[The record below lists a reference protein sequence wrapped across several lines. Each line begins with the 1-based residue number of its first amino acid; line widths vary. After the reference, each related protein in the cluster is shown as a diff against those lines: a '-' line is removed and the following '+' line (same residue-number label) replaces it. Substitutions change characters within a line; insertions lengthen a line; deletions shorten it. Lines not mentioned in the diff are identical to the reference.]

1 MLSRGAFRLAS
12 SRTRR
17 GIALSWSVLFILSL
31 LLQYATFA
39 LAPAAL
45 AVHDEGKFELDGN
58 AVSGAAPGED
68 WDHVFAGTS
77 AAITTPAFLEDKVNS
92 TSDDIFTGG
101 SSKDINDTSDWLWT
115 TSKPQAKNDIT
126 HAFAAAYTASNA
138 DTAGDTLVYFGL
150 NKYDASGDNFV
161 GFWFLK
167 GQVGPTGTGIPS
179 GSPFS
184 GSHSVGDILIL
195 ADYTNGGGI
204 STFSVYQWVAS
215 GGDVSTHLDTVA
227 TGVPC
232 TGAPATDV
240 ACGTTNTDTETSP
253 WPFTD
258 KSGEHDFLAGELF
271 EGGIDLT
278 ALGLDT
284 GCFTSFIAETRSS
297 QSVTA
302 TLSDFAS
309 GEFSFCVPPDIT
321 TQVKQDGQSL
331 GSLGTVQKGDSVTDT
346 ATLTGSKG
354 TVTGSVEFFTC
365 FDASAVPDCSS
376 GGTSRGTKTLSGGA
390 ATSNAFTPN
399 NAGFYCYRVEYTP
412 AAGSKYL
419 AASHTNKTTECFK
432 VVEAHIAITKTAD
445 PKGPVSAGDT
455 IGFDITVSNEGDGTA
470 KNVVMTDD
478 LPTGL
483 DWTVGDP
490 TGDIDGV
497 DCSVDSG
504 TLTCTDASM
513 AAGESFSVHLS
524 ATTDATDCGTVDN
537 TASVTTSNDGSDEA
551 SASVDVL
558 CPDVKVVKDAPSPQ
572 IPAGEDL
579 VFKITTSN
587 IGDGLAKD
595 VVLKDNLP
603 AGFDWSVDHTDV
615 CTIAA
620 GVLTCNFGDL
630 KAGESITVTLTAPTS
645 ANAETGNIDC
655 TEGGVTVDNTGSAT
669 SSNEGQDVLGNNSDD
684 ASVDVLCS
692 ALLIQKSFT
701 GNTNG
706 TDPDLHVPS
715 AKIGDTL
722 HYTLEYAGAGLLENA
737 FITDVLPKGLDY
749 VDGSAAGDANF
760 DFTSATFD
768 GATGRWTLRWDSP
781 ALSEDLT
788 GFVSGAVT
796 YDAKV
801 LAAAADEPQPLVN
814 TATIDSDQTPP
825 DSDTAAVAVL
835 PPPEALT
842 PPPTSTITPQT
853 QTSNPGFALMLIL
866 LGVAAMTLTIGFI
879 TPAPARATRRRN
891 RPG

>member
-45 AVHDEGKFELDGN
+45 AVHDEGLFELDGN
-58 AVSGAAPGED
+58 AVSDAAPGED

-77 AAITTPAFLEDKVNS
+77 AAITTPAFLPDRVNS

-126 HAFAAAYTASNA
+126 HAFAAAYTAKNA
-138 DTAGDTLVYFGL
+138 DTAGDTIVYFGL

-167 GQVGPTGTGIPS
+167 GEVGPTGTGIPS

-215 GGDVSTHLDTVA
+215 GGDVATHLDTVA

-232 TGAPATDV
+232 TGAPATDE

-258 KSGEHDFLAGELF
+258 KSGEHNFLAGELF

-278 ALGLDT
+278 KLGLDT

-297 QSVTA
+297 QAVTA

-309 GEFSFCVPPDIT
+309 GEFSFCVPPDIS
-321 TQVKQDGQSL
+321 TQVKQDGQST
-331 GSLGTVQKGDSVTDT
+331 GSLGSIDKGTSVTDT
-346 ATLTGSKG
+346 ATLTGTKG

-365 FDASAVPDCSS
+365 FDATSVPDCST
-376 GGTSRGTKTLSGGA
+376 GGTSRGTKTLSGGT

-399 NAGFYCYRVEYTP
+399 NAGFYCFRVDYTP
-412 AAGSKYL
+412 AEGSKYL
-419 AASHTNKTTECFK
+419 AASHTNQTTECFK
-432 VVEAHIAITKTAD
+432 VVEAKIAITKTAD

-455 IGFDITVSNEGDGTA
+455 IGFDITVTNAGDGTA
-470 KNVVMTDD
+470 KDVEMTDV
-478 LPTGL
+478 LPAGL
-483 DWTVGDP
+483 DWSVGDP
-490 TGDIDGV
+490 TGDTTGV
-497 DCSVDSG
+497 DCSVANG

-513 AAGESFSVHLS
+513 AAGDSFSVHLS
-524 ATTDATDCGTVDN
+524 ATTAATNCGTVDN

-558 CPDVKVVKDAPSPQ
+558 CPDVKVVKDAPDTV
-572 IPAGEDL
+572 IPAGQDL
-579 VFKITTSN
+579 VFTITTSN
-587 IGDGLAKD
+587 IGTGLAKN
-595 VVLKDNLP
+595 VVLTDNLP
-603 AGFDWSVDHTDV
+603 AGFDWSVDNTDD
-615 CTIAA
+615 CSIAA

-630 KAGESITVTLTAPTS
+630 KAGDSITVTLTAPTS
-645 ANAETGNIDC
+645 ADPETGNIDC
-655 TEGGVTVDNTGSAT
+655 SEGGVTVDNTGAAT
-669 SSNEGQDVLGNNSDD
+669 SSNEGQDVLGNNSDS
-684 ASVDVLCS
+684 ASIDVLCS
-692 ALLIQKSFT
+692 ALGIQKSFT

-706 TDPDLHVPS
+706 TDPDLGVPS

-722 HYTLEYAGAGLLENA
+722 HYTLEYAGAGPISNA
-737 FITDVLPKGLDY
+737 VITDVLPKGLDY
-749 VDGSAAGDANF
+749 VVGSAAGDANF
-760 DFTSATFD
+760 TFD
-768 GATGRWTLRWDSP
+768 SFDPATRTLKWVNT
-781 ALSEDLT
+781 T
-788 GFVSGAVT
+788 GLPDPVDGTVT
-796 YDAKV
+796 YDVKV
-801 LAAAADEPQPLVN
+801 LATAPDFPQPLVN
-814 TATIDSDQTPP
+814 TATIVGHTPTGAELT

-835 PPPEALT
+835 APPEALT
-842 PPPTSTITPQT
+842 PPPTSTITPST

-866 LGVAAMTLTIGFI
+866 IGVAAMTLTLGFI